1 MSLYE
6 VLVPQFKKMLGNLE
20 RWLDAGVALAEKKKF
35 DPNVL
40 LQARLAPDQFP
51 LVRQVQSA
59 CDQAKFTLARLCS
72 KDPPSHADT
81 EQTVEE
87 LRARIHQVIA
97 YLDTYTPADF
107 EGVEDRVLE
116 LRALQGKKIRGVNYV
131 YELQLPNFYFH
142 ATTAYA
148 ILRHNGVDL
157 GKRDFLGPVTL
168 AD

>member
-20 RWLDAGVALAEKKKF
+20 RWLDAGVAFAEKKKF

-51 LVRQVQSA
+51 LVRQVQTA
-59 CDQAKFTLARLCS
+59 CDQAKFTVARLCS
-72 KDPPSHADT
+72 KEPPVHADT
-81 EQTVEE
+81 EQTIDE
-87 LRARIHQVIA
+87 LRERIRQVIA

-107 EGVEDRVLE
+107 EGAEERVIELRVLNN
-116 LRALQGKKIRGVNYV
+116 KKMRGLSYV
-131 YELQLPNFYFH
+131 YEFQLPNFYFH

-157 GKRDFLGPVTL
+157 GKRDFLGHLTFVE
-168 AD
+168 